1 MRTQFVFADD
11 LQEHTHLGGTI
22 LQHYLEI
29 QRAWRRCKLLLTAEK
44 RMWCEAA

>member
-11 LQEHTHLGGTI
+11 FQEHTHLGGTI

-29 QRAWRRCKLLLTAEK
+29 QESL
-44 RMWCEAA
+44 AALQVAVDR